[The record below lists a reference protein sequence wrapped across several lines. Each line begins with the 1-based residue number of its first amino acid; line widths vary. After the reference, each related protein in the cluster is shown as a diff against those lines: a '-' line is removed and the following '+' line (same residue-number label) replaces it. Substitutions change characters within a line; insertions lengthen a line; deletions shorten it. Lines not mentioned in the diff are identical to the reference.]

1 MSLMKRVSL
10 FGGTNQSEGEEKN
23 VAKCTVYV
31 IKTRILITTKQPST
45 YNTLLFLPLSSIS
58 LFFQSHFSRCL
69 AQNVSPDHAKINAT
83 KASTNKAQ
91 ARWSKMKSVEKD
103 TTQNQ
108 HIIKNPLI
116 AHRTFTTTSLYRP
129 IVSSQIHNTVNLP
142 QVKIYKMKLL
152 SIIASLPLTAA
163 FAPNSAFG
171 NTRLSTE
178 LDATIQFVKGLDEKT
193 VPNVNLTRAKD
204 GSSGVATFQFDNP
217 NCFDAS
223 TAEKGEVT
231 GMFLI
236 DEEGDMMST
245 DVNAKFANGKPQSI
259 EATYVMKSPAEW
271 DRFMRFMERYAEA
284 NGLGFTGAK

>member
-1 MSLMKRVSL
+1 
-10 FGGTNQSEGEEKN
+10 
-23 VAKCTVYV
+23 
-31 IKTRILITTKQPST
+31 
-45 YNTLLFLPLSSIS
+45 
-58 LFFQSHFSRCL
+58 
-69 AQNVSPDHAKINAT
+69 
-83 KASTNKAQ
+83 
-91 ARWSKMKSVEKD
+91 
-103 TTQNQ
+103 
-108 HIIKNPLI
+108 
-116 AHRTFTTTSLYRP
+116 
-129 IVSSQIHNTVNLP
+129 
-142 QVKIYKMKLL
+142 MKLL

-171 NTRLSTE
+171 KTRLSTE

-271 DRFMRFMERYAEA
+271 DRFMRFMERYA
-284 NGLGFTGAK
+284 